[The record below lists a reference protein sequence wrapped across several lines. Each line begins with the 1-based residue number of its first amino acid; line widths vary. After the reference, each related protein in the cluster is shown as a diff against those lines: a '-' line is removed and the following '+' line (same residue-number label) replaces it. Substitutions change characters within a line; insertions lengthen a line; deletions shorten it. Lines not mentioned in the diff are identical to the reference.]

1 MQFSTDRAPQ
11 RKRDFAHLISGD
23 GLAGSPSE
31 FDASYQEYMKQKS
44 DRNKELAR
52 INRDKKKS
60 VVQDLLYKVDEL
72 ERKNRALQCSSIGGR
87 KSTTEM
93 CDLSFDDDFS
103 DRVMRGVEALRK
115 LSGSNSQAFYVINA
129 ASYFF
134 PIICASPGLVEL
146 TGYSMHE
153 IIGQNCGFLCGQ
165 QTSIIEREKLN
176 NALQSGQDASTTML
190 NYRRNGS
197 TWWNELN
204 LINLHTT
211 SHDGTTA
218 PDIIVG
224 LHTEYSGEGSPS
236 PLSAVTPSITP
247 AFIPSAFCGGSEQ
260 DDDTS
265 VLREILT
272 KCLPQS
278 ASDVLGDSVSTSQLS
293 SYEPSPASSN
303 ASSHLKLPNFQFLSP
318 MTAVNTLANA
328 ARTAPPIAPSA
339 QAESKEVCTPTVL
352 AGHLSKEQQQQKQ
365 WPIPSR
371 IQMPLSQDRNSAF
384 SSVSCKSQLP
394 ILEELYCRSPIQS
407 PRLFRSAR
415 SQASPIIFPAST
427 NPDGVSGI
435 KREEASG
442 IKREEAF
449 KSPARPFPVRY
460 GVDSIGKQSP
470 LQQTQQQP
478 TPPQPQ
484 QQQQQQQLGV
494 LSNSGAFEFDLD
506 MDMELSLLMDS
517 TDE

>member
-31 FDASYQEYMKQKS
+31 FDASYQEYMKQK
-44 DRNKELAR
+44 
-52 INRDKKKS
+52 
-60 VVQDLLYKVDEL
+60 
-72 ERKNRALQCSSIGGR
+72 R

-272 KCLPQS
+272 
-278 ASDVLGDSVSTSQLS
+278 
-293 SYEPSPASSN
+293 N
-303 ASSHLKLPNFQFLSP
+303 
-318 MTAVNTLANA
+318 
-328 ARTAPPIAPSA
+328 A

-352 AGHLSKEQQQQKQ
+352 AGHLSKEQQQQKH
-365 WPIPSR
+365 
-371 IQMPLSQDRNSAF
+371 
-384 SSVSCKSQLP
+384 
-394 ILEELYCRSPIQS
+394 
-407 PRLFRSAR
+407 
-415 SQASPIIFPAST
+415 QASPIIFPAST